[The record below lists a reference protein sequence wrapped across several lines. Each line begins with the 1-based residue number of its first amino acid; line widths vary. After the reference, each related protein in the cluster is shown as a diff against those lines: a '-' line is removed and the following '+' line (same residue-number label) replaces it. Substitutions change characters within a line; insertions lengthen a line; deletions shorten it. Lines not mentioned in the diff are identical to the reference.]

1 MPITLFKSG
10 DSVKVVRIGGT
21 AEVKKHLSDLGFVP
35 GAEIE
40 IIQSNSGNMIVK
52 LLDSK
57 LALTRDMA
65 EKIFVQ

>member
-35 GAEIE
+35 GAAIE

>member
-35 GAEIE
+35 GATIE